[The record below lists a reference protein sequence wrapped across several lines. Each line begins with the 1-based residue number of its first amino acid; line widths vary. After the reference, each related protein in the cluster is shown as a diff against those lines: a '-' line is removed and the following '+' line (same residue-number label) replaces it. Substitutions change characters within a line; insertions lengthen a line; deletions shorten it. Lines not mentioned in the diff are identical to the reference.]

1 MKKIRVFLFG
11 MLMLLGVSTIALAED
26 NVKIK
31 VDGAVLSDAQAVL
44 KDGVTLLPVRSVGT
58 ALGGNVTWDSVT
70 KTVVVEKDKTTVVAP
85 VGEKYI
91 IIDDKTKSI
100 SVPSQII
107 GGKTYI
113 PLRAI
118 GEALSCDI
126 NWVNTTKTVEITD
139 KKVSE
144 DKDLFQDSKNDVPYF
159 LSDSIYLTEG
169 ETVPVPVVGGNW
181 VHWSNGKIINC
192 EWNYYNNEQ
201 VIMIKG
207 LKKGSSSLK
216 LYESDSRTGRIE
228 GDYTEIRVYVVD
240 ESSPKYQEQK
250 AERLL
255 SGYDI
260 AGNQADLVAREE
272 ALKEKMGLELLNV
285 SERNYIKKDGVFIIP
300 IESNVELTGLISLT
314 VDKNAG
320 LEAVLDEY
328 GGKPAIFIKGSK
340 LANTNVILRYFYDD
354 GALDLFL
361 NEQTEEPDLL
371 KERDEA
377 RLITGKESAAWEIR
391 INVVYE
397 SNNNFKKQE
406 KERLENGISYDLYLS
421 GQA

>member
-1 MKKIRVFLFG
+1 M
-11 MLMLLGVSTIALAED
+11 
-26 NVKIK
+26 
-31 VDGAVLSDAQAVL
+31 
-44 KDGVTLLPVRSVGT
+44 
-58 ALGGNVTWDSVT
+58 
-70 KTVVVEKDKTTVVAP
+70 
-85 VGEKYI
+85 
-91 IIDDKTKSI
+91 
-100 SVPSQII
+100 
-107 GGKTYI
+107 
-113 PLRAI
+113 
-118 GEALSCDI
+118 
-126 NWVNTTKTVEITD
+126 
-139 KKVSE
+139 
-144 DKDLFQDSKNDVPYF
+144 
-159 LSDSIYLTEG
+159 
-169 ETVPVPVVGGNW
+169 
-181 VHWSNGKIINC
+181 
-192 EWNYYNNEQ
+192 
-201 VIMIKG
+201 
-207 LKKGSSSLK
+207 
-216 LYESDSRTGRIE
+216 
-228 GDYTEIRVYVVD
+228 VD